1 MRLQHELILLSVSYS
16 DIMIQKVQG
25 QCAVSIWMHIGKHKK
40 KKTFGVPAWYVLNLA
55 NK

>member
-1 MRLQHELILLSVSYS
+1 MRLQHELILLSVPYS

-40 KKTFGVPAWYVLNLA
+40 KKDIWGTCMVCTKFS
-55 NK
+55 K